1 MPRVVIAGGDCSA
14 YTGKVSEFDVT
25 ANTVGRM
32 IRELDMRYPGL
43 GDHIQRRMAVVID
56 GEIHQ
61 DALGATLSEGAE
73 VYLIPKIGGG

>member
-1 MPRVVIAGGDCSA
+1 MPRVVVAGGDCSA
-14 YTGKVSEFDVT
+14 YTGKVSEFDVS

-32 IRELDMRYPGL
+32 IRELDARYPGF
-43 GDHIQRRMAVVID
+43 GDHIRRRMAVVID

-61 DALGATLSEGAE
+61 DAIGAALPDGAE